1 MWSTK
6 PIITISFFYVCCLR
20 WKGTGFW
27 IILLR
32 LMLIFAVNFKSFSM
46 NWYLFTLFYGPILLF
61 QAGLFNLIVISLH
74 NIHVTLEL
82 FKSLK
87 ATSKNKG
94 LLMCISRSLSHKPLK
109 ERFSSTCTLK
119 LWNDLT
125 IKSNDLTWTMTWNN
139 PTMERSD
146 RKTLILLFSM
156 FNQQREYIYC
166 DIFGQ

>member
-6 PIITISFFYVCCLR
+6 LIITISFFYVCCLR
-20 WKGTGFW
+20 WKGTGFC

-32 LMLIFAVNFKSFSM
+32 LMLIFAVNFKALAWIGIQSLCSYWS
-46 NWYLFTLFYGPILLF
+46 NIIVPL
-61 QAGLFNLIVISLH
+61 AGLFNLTVISFH

-82 FKSLK
+82 FKILK

-109 ERFSSTCTLK
+109 ERFSSSCTLK

-125 IKSNDLTWTMTWNN
+125 IKWNNLTWNDD
-139 PTMERSD
+139 MERSYHGT
-146 RKTLILLFSM
+146 KWP
-156 FNQQREYIYC
+156 
-166 DIFGQ
+166 

>member
-20 WKGTGFW
+20 WKGTGFC

-46 NWYLFTLFYGPILLF
+46 NWYPFTLFYGPILLF

-109 ERFSSTCTLK
+109 ERFSSSCTLK

-125 IKSNDLTWTMTWNN
+125 IKSNDLTWND